1 MFDLDPADLECHT
14 EELVDVTEEECADMQ
29 VDEPA
34 SDARQVDGKAAV
46 RDLWCF
52 SRPIGHCTKVLK
64 DSGVYNV
71 SRLNLT
77 F

>member
-1 MFDLDPADLECHT
+1 M
-14 EELVDVTEEECADMQ
+14 DVTEEECADMQ